1 MCARDSSG
9 DCRPRFGR
17 ASGAAAR
24 IGGLNAFSNV
34 DWAGLG
40 LWIFAWFGYAAWA
53 ERASRRRPNLMASL
67 ARYRRAW
74 MREAYGR
81 DPRITDAA
89 LIGNLMQSATFFSST
104 TLLILGASFA
114 LLGTIERGTEMV
126 EVMRNLPFAARTTQ
140 DLLESKVLVMMV
152 VFVYAFMRFTWSL
165 RQFNLVNI
173 MVGAFPS
180 RDAMVPGDRLIDT
193 ASRLNELAGVNF
205 SQGLRAYYYAVPL
218 LLWLVH
224 PWLLIAGTAA
234 ITGVLWYME
243 FRSATV
249 QALAADDG
257 APPDA
262 GPGGQS

>member
-1 MCARDSSG
+1 LS
-9 DCRPRFGR
+9 
-17 ASGAAAR
+17 
-24 IGGLNAFSNV
+24 AFTPV

-40 LWIFAWFGYAAWA
+40 LWILAWFGYAAWA
-53 ERASRRRPNLMASL
+53 ERASLRRPNLMASL

-89 LIGNLMQSATFFSST
+89 LIGNLMHSATFFSST
-104 TLLILGASFA
+104 TLLILGAALA
-114 LLGTIERGTEMV
+114 LLGTIERGTEVV
-126 EVMRNLPFAARTTQ
+126 EVMRNLPFATRSTQ
-140 DLLESKVLVMMV
+140 DLLESKVLVMTL

-173 MVGAFPS
+173 MVGAFPA
-180 RDAMVPGDRLIDT
+180 RDRMVPGDHLIAT

-205 SQGLRAYYYAVPL
+205 AQGLRAYYYAVPL

-224 PWLLIAGTAA
+224 PWLLIAGTGA
-234 ITGVLWYME
+234 ITAVLWYME

-249 QALAADDG
+249 QALAAEEA
-257 APPDA
+257 APP
-262 GPGGQS
+262 PPP

>member
-1 MCARDSSG
+1 MS
-9 DCRPRFGR
+9 
-17 ASGAAAR
+17 
-24 IGGLNAFSNV
+24 AFSHV

-40 LWIFAWFGYAAWA
+40 LWFLAWVGYAAWA
-53 ERASRRRPNLMASL
+53 ERPSPHRPGLAGSL

-81 DPRITDAA
+81 DPRIMDAA

-114 LLGTIERGTEMV
+114 LLGTVERSTEVV
-126 EVMRNLPFAARTTQ
+126 EVMRNLPFATRVSQ
-140 DLLESKVLVMMV
+140 DLVESKVLVMTL

-173 MVGAFPS
+173 MVGAFPAS
-180 RDAMVPGDRLIDT
+180 RERLVPDDRMIET

-205 SQGLRAYYYAVPL
+205 AQGLRAYYYAVPL
-218 LLWLVH
+218 LLWLVN
-224 PWLLIAGTAA
+224 PWLLGLGSIA
-234 ITGVLWYME
+234 ITGVLYYME

-249 QALAADDG
+249 RALAVDG
-257 APPDA
+257 ADGDG
-262 GPGGQS
+262 GPGRGG